1 MCFSCLKKK
10 RISKMLIRSV
20 LFVGFDYAVKVL
32 FLVDN

>member
-1 MCFSCLKKK
+1 MCLLCLKKK
-10 RISKMLIRSV
+10 RISNMLIRSV